1 MTTYFR
7 VHPSINMARV
17 GSSNDYYIAPET
29 AAGDLLDKDTGA
41 FGGIPIK
48 KGTENT
54 PIDANDFRDSEDNPL
69 RQAARFRL
77 FVYEQPQTQYP
88 SEDGGKEIQIGDV
101 IDGKKVVD
109 IIWTVHLAN
118 KKNNNYTITDTI
130 NGVHSEYGIESYENG
145 HVPPVRNPQY
155 GNDLS
160 DPTRRGQLVIDAGP
174 RAIASSS
181 NGQSVV
187 AFDQA
192 TTPSYAYGGQIT
204 TQDNYPVSFPD
215 DHFDM
220 FNPLG
225 TIDSLGDMTIE
236 AGTGRLIVAGGFGK
250 ASGIKDANGN
260 PPNLCDAIDNDSWFD
275 DTSDGSVNAMVV
287 FDDGS
292 TSEAIHGW
300 VVCTDPG
307 YAPQTRNVVSTW
319 DDIYNTWVESLGI
332 SPEIFANGQ
341 YSDDYQPGF
350 YQDILPIF
358 HGAMLQQWNTNL
370 PQQAI
375 KGHHYMAS
383 ITPSDNP
390 SEKLPNLQEL
400 IRDPNDPS
408 EFDEGVKMPL
418 ALGDA
423 QKSFLAL
430 TPTQYHMVS
439 QWYAEK
445 FVENRPTL
453 SPGEQLDRVTM
464 ENCLGGRY
472 SPGIDLTFIVRDV
485 NLYNQNWQG
494 ETGPFRINQQA
505 LDYSQADKNKPF
517 LQEGYVPLRTAAVE
531 PGDLCKFMSQP
542 WHTDYNSCAT
552 HLPDPNPGQNPGEP
566 AGTSGNNTL
575 YWSWPAQR
583 PVTVYPADQ
592 CRFDAATGTWNLGGQ
607 LYSVRGDDVNGSNA
621 TETPYKQQQGRYQC
635 YFDFVLNWHKV
646 GFVIQGSQ
654 IDDGQGGNYGAD
666 KFLEVASLFNSE
678 GDMVTPWPQAYRQGY
693 QAPDDCGPEGSGG
706 CPHGES

>member
-1 MTTYFR
+1 MSSYFR
-7 VHPSINMARV
+7 VHPNINMARV
-17 GSSNDYYIAPET
+17 GSSKDYYLAPET
-29 AAGDLLDKDTGA
+29 AAGDLLDKETGA

-54 PIDANDFRDSEDNPL
+54 PIDSSDFRDADKNPL

-77 FVYEQPQTQYP
+77 YAYDQDQTVYPLPADEQGK
-88 SEDGGKEIQIGDV
+88 EVKKGDVVGGKIIKE
-101 IDGKKVVD
+101 

-130 NGVHSEYGIESYENG
+130 NGVHGEYGIESYENG
-145 HVPPVRNPQY
+145 NVPPVRNPQY
-155 GNDLS
+155 GSDLS
-160 DPTRRGQLVIDAGP
+160 DPKRRTQLVIDAGP
-174 RAIASSS
+174 RALSASTDGSKSIPFDNSS
-181 NGQSVV
+181 
-187 AFDQA
+187 
-192 TTPSYAYGGQIT
+192 TPSYVDGTSIT
-204 TQDNYPVSFPD
+204 TSDNYPVSFPD
-215 DHFDM
+215 EHFSM

-225 TIDSLGDMTIE
+225 PIDSLGEMTIE
-236 AGTGRLIVAGGFGK
+236 AGTGRLIVAGGYGK
-250 ASGIKDANGN
+250 ASGINDENGN
-260 PPNLCDAIDNDSWFD
+260 PPNLCDAIDNDGWFD
-275 DTSDGSVNAMVV
+275 DTSDGPVMATVV
-287 FDDGS
+287 FEDG
-292 TSEAIHGW
+292 TVSEAIHGW

-319 DDIYNTWVESLGI
+319 DDMYNTWVEELGI
-332 SPEIFANGQ
+332 SPEIYNNGA
-341 YSDDYQPGF
+341 YTSDYTPGF

-383 ITPSDNP
+383 ITPSDDP
-390 SEKLPNLQEL
+390 SAKLPNLKEL
-400 IRDPNDPS
+400 IRDPNVPAES
-408 EFDEGVKMPL
+408 DEGVKMPL

-423 QKSFLAL
+423 QKSFLSL

-439 QWYAEK
+439 QWYEKK
-445 FVENRPTL
+445 FVENGPTL
-453 SPGEQLDRVTM
+453 GGGEKLDRVVM

-485 NLYNQNWQG
+485 NLYKQKWQG
-494 ETGPFRINQQA
+494 ETGPFRINMQA
-505 LDYSQADKNKPF
+505 LKYGQAVQNTPF
-517 LQEGYVPLRTAAVE
+517 LQEGYVPLRTAQVE

-552 HLPDPNPGQNPGEP
+552 HLPDPNPSVNNE
-566 AGTSGNNTL
+566 GTLNNTL

-583 PVTVYPADQ
+583 PVTVYPASE
-592 CRFDAATGTWNLGGQ
+592 CTYNAEKGTWNLGGQ
-607 LYSVRGDDVNGSNA
+607 LYSVRGDDKDGTNK

-635 YFDFVLNWHKV
+635 YFDYVMNWHKV

-654 IDDGQGGNYGAD
+654 IDDGKGGNFGAD

-678 GDMVTPWPQAYRQGY
+678 GDMVTPWPQASVPGY
-693 QAPDDCGPEGSGG
+693 KPPTDCGPEGSPA
-706 CPHGES
+706 CPKGET